1 MPLPALQRER
11 LKLLARVCA
20 IGAAIGAVYGVVLE
34 VTLAGSGSDVRRLA
48 IAFSGAISGILISG
62 SIGAIEILL
71 LRAGPLRRLNA
82 LPFLPVALGKCV
94 VYGAIVIVAVT
105 LVPDALPFGTSAIT
119 STRTARTVAITV
131 AFSLAVTFVFVTV
144 LQAATLLG
152 RRTFRDLVFGRYRRP
167 RAERRFFLFVDV
179 VGSSAI
185 AERLGPLDAHR
196 FLSAVFSAVA
206 EPVAEARGEIYQ
218 YVGDEIVVTWTE
230 AEGAH
235 RARPLR
241 CLFAMRLFAMRAA
254 LDARAQRFR
263 TRFGVEP
270 ALRAALHFG
279 EVIAG
284 EVGDQRRAI
293 VFHGDVMNTAARLEQ
308 ATRDVGLRFIVSQ
321 AALEAL
327 GRPAGLE
334 LTDLG
339 ALALRGRSEPVPAY
353 GIRSFEGVA
362 CA

>member
-1 MPLPALQRER
+1 MPLSALLRER
-11 LKLLARVCA
+11 LKLLAGVA
-20 IGAAIGAVYGVVLE
+20 AVGAAIGCVYGVVLSA
-34 VTLAGSGSDVRRLA
+34 TASQPQGAADRLA
-48 IAFSGAISGILISG
+48 SALSGALTGLVISA

-71 LRAGPLRRLNA
+71 LRAGPLRGVNA
-82 LPFLPVALGKCV
+82 LPFLVVVISKCLI
-94 VYGAIVIVAVT
+94 YAVIVLVAVAIG
-105 LVPDALPFGTSAIT
+105 PDALPFGDGTAT
-119 STRTARTVAITV
+119 STRTPRTLAITV
-131 AFSLAVTFVFVTV
+131 GFSLGVTFLFVMI

-167 RAERRFFLFVDV
+167 RAERRFFLFADV
-179 VGSSAI
+179 VGSSAL

-196 FLSAVFSAVA
+196 FLSIVFSAVA

-230 AEGAH
+230 AEGAVQ
-235 RARPLR
+235 ARPVR
-241 CLFAMRLFAMRAA
+241 CLFEMRAA
-254 LDARAQRFR
+254 LAARAERFR
-263 TRFGVEP
+263 ARFDAVP

-293 VFHGDVMNTAARLEQ
+293 VFHGDVMNTTARLEQ

-327 GRPAGLE
+327 GPLPAIE
-334 LTDLG
+334 LSEIG
-339 ALALRGRSEPVPAY
+339 ALALRGRAAPVHAY
-353 GIRSFEGVA
+353 GIVSFEGVA
-362 CA
+362 AD

>member
-1 MPLPALQRER
+1 MPLPALLRER
-11 LKLLARVCA
+11 LKLLARICV
-20 IGAAIGAVYGVVLE
+20 IGAMIGAVYGVVLT
-34 VTLAGSGSDVRRLA
+34 VTLAKPGSDVHRLT
-48 IAFSGAISGILISG
+48 IALSGALTGMVISASIS
-62 SIGAIEILL
+62 AIEILL

-82 LPFLPVALGKCV
+82 LPFLAIVLSKSV

-105 LVPDALPFGTSAIT
+105 LVPDLFPSSSPGAP
-119 STRTARTVAITV
+119 STRTPRTLAITV
-131 AFSLAVTFVFVTV
+131 GFSLAVTFVFVTV

-152 RRTFRDLVFGRYRRP
+152 RRTFRDLLLGRYRQP
-167 RAERRFFLFVDV
+167 RAELRFFLFVDV

-196 FLSAVFSAVA
+196 FLSAVFTAVA
-206 EPVAEARGEIYQ
+206 EPIAEAHGEIHQ

-230 AEGAH
+230 AEGVVG
-235 RARPLR
+235 ARPLR
-241 CLFAMRLFAMRAA
+241 CLFAMRAA
-254 LDARAQRFR
+254 LAARAERFQA
-263 TRFGVEP
+263 RFGAVP

-321 AALEAL
+321 AALDAL
-327 GRPAGLE
+327 GPLPALE
-334 LTDLG
+334 LTDIG
-339 ALALRGRSEPVPAY
+339 ALALRGRTEPVQAY
-353 GIRSFEGVA
+353 GIRRFEGA
-362 CA
+362 AAD